1 MKAVILAAGKG
12 TRMKE
17 LTNEVPKPM
26 LKVQGKPILEHILEG
41 ILAAGIREVF
51 IVTGF
56 RAEVIES
63 HFGDGSKWNA
73 RIAYGRQV
81 VQDGTGKAPE
91 LAKDFVGDSPFLLTY
106 GDILVRPETYPQMIR
121 RFGEGPFSAVIT
133 VTPGQDV
140 TKGGLDFFDEQFCLK
155 RLVEKPTPE
164 QLEQLRR
171 EGWLK
176 PGEPVWYNAGIYIF
190 KPVIFDFTAKLQ
202 KSPRGEY
209 ELTDAISNL
218 LTASHKLA
226 GLEIQGRWVD
236 VRDPEVL
243 AELER
248 DQPPKKTFFLDQLLR
263 DTGQEIETAKNKY
276 SLSDLKQMVRDAPP
290 LRPFRAALAQGF
302 GIIAEVKRRSPSAG
316 DMIQQN
322 FEDAPA
328 AYARSSV
335 VRAVSVLTNSTHFG
349 MSMNEL
355 QRIRG
360 LVPQPVLRKDFI
372 IEEYQVYEARAYG
385 ADAVLLMANVLDR
398 DQMKRLF
405 ALARE
410 LGMDVLFEAHTREE
424 IESIPP
430 GAGIYGINSRKFK
443 ASEDAFIARMVQGRD
458 LSVELDTF
466 SLIQQ
471 LPKNAI
477 KVAESGVKPDGIPAV
492 AKLGYDAVLVGTSL
506 LMASQGVENMLRQFE
521 QAINA
526 P

>member
-1 MKAVILAAGKG
+1 
-12 TRMKE
+12 
-17 LTNEVPKPM
+17 
-26 LKVQGKPILEHILEG
+26 
-41 ILAAGIREVF
+41 
-51 IVTGF
+51 
-56 RAEVIES
+56 
-63 HFGDGSKWNA
+63 
-73 RIAYGRQV
+73 
-81 VQDGTGKAPE
+81 
-91 LAKDFVGDSPFLLTY
+91 
-106 GDILVRPETYPQMIR
+106 
-121 RFGEGPFSAVIT
+121 
-133 VTPGQDV
+133 
-140 TKGGLDFFDEQFCLK
+140 
-155 RLVEKPTPE
+155 
-164 QLEQLRR
+164 
-171 EGWLK
+171 
-176 PGEPVWYNAGIYIF
+176 
-190 KPVIFDFTAKLQ
+190 
-202 KSPRGEY
+202 
-209 ELTDAISNL
+209 
-218 LTASHKLA
+218 
-226 GLEIQGRWVD
+226 
-236 VRDPEVL
+236 
-243 AELER
+243 
-248 DQPPKKTFFLDQLLR
+248 
-263 DTGQEIETAKNKY
+263 
-276 SLSDLKQMVRDAPP
+276 
-290 LRPFRAALAQGF
+290 
-302 GIIAEVKRRSPSAG
+302 
-316 DMIQQN
+316 
-322 FEDAPA
+322 
-328 AYARSSV
+328 
-335 VRAVSVLTNSTHFG
+335 